1 MIIGSK
7 HLKERIGS
15 PSQYCAKKL
24 GLVLKCV
31 IQKYLEMFLSYIL
44 YKLSNMS
51 TICYLEVGEN
61 SCLKSTVTEIYSE
74 LRRNYSK
81 SVMVVKSSSSLG
93 GWNYSEPYK

>member
-7 HLKERIGS
+7 HLKQRIGS
-15 PSQYCAKKL
+15 PSQYYGKKF

-51 TICYLEVGEN
+51 TICYLKVGEN

-74 LRRNYSK
+74 LRRNYNK
-81 SVMVVKSSSSLG
+81 SVMVVKGSSSVG